1 MDQPPLSPLS
11 EPTSSPPANPIAL
24 DSPLRTT
31 PIHALLPE
39 VRVPRE
45 PLPSYRYN
53 PVTCAPLEG
62 EDVRAQIEQ
71 LRQEFTSPDEIAKVQ
86 EQVAKE
92 VKQKMEDAERKREEV
107 QKALDKKIKERNT
120 EMKVLS
126 KYQNVKPSDIPS

>member
-1 MDQPPLSPLS
+1 MDQTPLSPPS
-11 EPTSSPPANPIAL
+11 EPASSPIARPVAL

-45 PLPSYRYN
+45 PLPSYKYD

-62 EDVRAQIEQ
+62 DEVRAQVEE
-71 LRQEFTSPDEIAKVQ
+71 LRREFTSPEEVAKAQ
-86 EQVAKE
+86 EQAARE
-92 VKQKMEDAERKREEV
+92 VKQKIEDAERKREEV
-107 QKALDKKIKERNT
+107 QKAIDKKIKERNM

-126 KYQNVKPSDIPS
+126 KYQKVKASDVTS